1 MFYREGKVILRKES
15 QYGPVK
21 EAEYDTTAW
30 VEAMIQFDDWKEVF
44 TTTKPMKSHVFGDM
58 YFVSSIWE
66 RNNMRYSGIHKLD
79 ASSNIIQRTGVNLDN
94 YEWNN
99 VMRKA
104 DDINMALFGP
114 QAEKGV
120 KQSAP
125 ENELQMWSYIW
136 SVNGKKIEAKPQ
148 LEFFSEE
155 DAHKNAELHKPVTK
169 KNDKAELEVSSEYK
183 KHPQETMQM

>member
-1 MFYREGKVILRKES
+1 M
-15 QYGPVK
+15 
-21 EAEYDTTAW
+21 
-30 VEAMIQFDDWKEVF
+30 MQFDDWKELF
-44 TTTKPMKSHVFGDM
+44 TTTKPVKSHVFGDM
-58 YFVSSIWE
+58 YFISSIWE

-79 ASSNIIQRTGVNLDN
+79 GSSDIIARTGVNLDN

-104 DDINMALFGP
+104 DDINVALFRP

-120 KQSAP
+120 KQNAP
-125 ENELQMWSYIW
+125 ENELQMWTYIW

-155 DAHKNAELHKPVTK
+155 DARKNAELCKLILK

-183 KHPQETMQM
+183 KCPEETLQM